1 MELWRRKCGWCSM
14 VLTGWKCDACE
25 LVRDRCHALG
35 WRWVQKSKHVRRIS
49 CLMRTGRK
57 TNHVRI
63 DFIHLRLTEGVSPF
77 HSSQVGSQN
86 LQLLFRAA
94 LYFFYFSP
102 LSCSF
107 QLLFRWVSTLRGF
120 IRRNQF
126 CLASLPLE
134 GNIGIYKY
142 SHAAIS
148 DPQLRDWTRGWAV
161 LLFDHGACIH
171 ASLWRVSLLPDASL
185 VPQLSSSPPCFLPS
199 FLPSFPPCFPLIVLS
214 GIFISFDLFC
224 LLLLSPLDPFC
235 FLSSCLFLSV
245 FFL

>member
-1 MELWRRKCGWCSM
+1 MAAKMRLVFNGAYGMEVWCMWAGAWSM
-14 VLTGWKCDACE
+14 PRARMAMGAKIKTREANILPDE
-25 LVRDRCHALG
+25 DRT
-35 WRWVQKSKHVRRIS
+35 QDKSCAH
-49 CLMRTGRK
+49 
-57 TNHVRI
+57 
-63 DFIHLRLTEGVSPF
+63 RLHTSA
-77 HSSQVGSQN
+77 SQVGSQN

-199 FLPSFPPCFPLIVLS
+199 FLPSFPPCFPLILLS

-235 FLSSCLFLSV
+235 FLSSFLFLSV